1 MTTTAPAWLEALSQA
16 YVLAGVACAVLIG
29 VDVLRRPQKM
39 AVMNW
44 VWPITGLWA
53 GPLGLF
59 VYLWL
64 GRAPPPGAEQDDKT
78 PKPFWRST
86 LVGALHCSAGCT
98 LGDLCAEWIVF
109 AAGLTLF
116 GSKLGGAYALDFA
129 LAYAFGI
136 AFQYFSIAPMRGLGP
151 RDGLVAAVK
160 ADTLSLTAYE
170 VGMFAWMA
178 LAKLVLFPGLDAS
191 RWLFWFMMQ
200 IAMLVGLATTLPVN
214 AWLIRAGWK
223 EAM

>member
-1 MTTTAPAWLEALSQA
+1 MAAASPAWLASLSQA
-16 YVLAGVACAVLIG
+16 YVLAGVACALLVG

-53 GPLGLF
+53 GPLGLL
-59 VYLWL
+59 VYAAI
-64 GRAPPPGAEQDDKT
+64 GRAPPRGIERNGG
-78 PKPFWRST
+78 PKPFWRSV
-86 LVGALHCSAGCT
+86 LVGSLHCSAGCS

-109 AAGLTLF
+109 AAGPTLF
-116 GSKLGGAYALDFA
+116 GSKLAAAYALDFG
-129 LAYAFGI
+129 LSYAFGI

-151 RDGLVAAVK
+151 KAGLVAAVK

-170 VGMFAWMA
+170 IGMFAWMGIV
-178 LAKLVLFPGLDAS
+178 KLVLFPGLEAD

-214 AWLIRAGWK
+214 VWLLRAGLK